1 MMITP
6 LVSKIALAASGVLI
20 IVLAFV
26 VIHSWASASVVA
38 ITGTASEREA
48 YWTAVIERE
57 GGQRAYQEFKRD
69 VDSLP
74 PPQQHDNAH
83 VFGGALFSAEGKQG
97 LSVCDSN
104 YSYGC
109 FHEFLGRAIATLGL
123 SSVYELNQGCVE
135 TLGPQALSCQH
146 GIGHGIVSALGYD
159 FDALK
164 KALELCA
171 GLPYSDPIGGCYS
184 GVFMEYNM
192 RTMLG
197 TDARSRPVE
206 RGDLQ
211 YPCDVLATTYKMA
224 CAFWSPQWWIDLQ
237 RQSGP
242 ENIDIAAVGPLCD
255 EFEESD
261 IVRSCYEGLGT
272 LVPIQADFDADTA
285 RTLCESASADPA
297 RQLYCKSYAANSLF
311 VGVVGKTGDAQAVC
325 AGLNGSSFD
334 YCSAYAHNKANLAS
348 QLDI

>member
-1 MMITP
+1 MMVHP
-6 LVSKIALAASGVLI
+6 SFLRFSLIALIALI
-20 IVLAFV
+20 IFSGI
-26 VIHSWASASVVA
+26 IHSQAHASPVPLNGPLAERDAYWEKA
-38 ITGTASEREA
+38 IRTNGGKEA
-48 YWTAVIERE
+48 YMEFGRAV
-57 GGQRAYQEFKRD
+57 KD
-69 VDSLP
+69 LS
-74 PPQQHDNAH
+74 PQVQHDNAH
-83 VFGGALFSAEGKQG
+83 AFGGALFAIEGEKG
-97 LSVCDSN
+97 LSVCDAQ

-123 SSVYELNQGCVE
+123 SSVNQLNQDCIDA
-135 TLGPQALSCQH
+135 LGKQALSCQH

-171 GLPYSDPIGGCYS
+171 GLPYHDPIGGCYS

-206 RGDLQ
+206 QGDLH
-211 YPCDVLATTYKMA
+211 YPCDVLDEAYQRA

-237 RQSGP
+237 QQSGP
-242 ENIDIAAVGPLCD
+242 ESVDIAAVGRLCD
-255 EFEESD
+255 EFGEVD
-261 IVRSCYEGLGT
+261 TIRSCYEGLGT
-272 LVPIQADFDADTA
+272 LVPLHADFNADTA
-285 RTLCESASADPA
+285 RKLCESASADTT

-311 VGVVGKTGDAQAVC
+311 VGGSGKTGDAQAVC
-325 AGLNGSSFD
+325 KDLDGPMFD
-334 YCSAYAHNKANLAS
+334 YCSAYARNKANLAS